1 MGHDLHHYLD
11 CSATTPPA
19 EAVLAAMERCRAEAW
34 ANPSSLH
41 GFGLRAAEQLERQ
54 RQRLA
59 ELLGCQTGRV
69 LFTSG
74 GTESIH
80 LALVGSCRGQMPGA
94 RVVLSSVEH
103 PASLAAADQLRR
115 WGMAVDLLPVDRQGR
130 LDLERLQDLLA
141 PPTALVS
148 VIWGQ
153 SEVGTV
159 QPLERIGALCRAA
172 GIPLHVDGVQMLGH
186 RPISFDALP
195 VDLMSLTAHK
205 IQGPKGI
212 GALLVRDGHSLEP
225 LQGGGGQEGGLRAG
239 TEPVELVTGFVEAVE
254 LRQRRLLDHG
264 GVDPTTHLR
273 DALLQQL
280 LQHPGLELT
289 GVDPRQGQA
298 HQRLPHHLSLLARS
312 PQGEPI
318 AGRQLVQHLWRQGFA
333 ASSGSACS
341 SGRQTPSPVLL
352 AMGYGAE
359 EAQAGLR
366 ISLGPWHGERLLEEL
381 PAAMARALQPFGF

>member
-80 LALVGSCRGQMPGA
+80 LALVGSCRGPMPGA

-172 GIPLHVDGVQMLGH
+172 GIPLHVDGVQMLGN

-280 LQHPGLELT
+280 LLHPGLELT

-318 AGRQLVQHLWRQGFA
+318 AGRQLVQQLWRQGFA